1 MLLYFNTTDVDK
13 SYAYGYAVGVILCSA
28 LNVFVIHPYTIS
40 MLHMGMKV
48 RVACCSL
55 IYRKTLKLT
64 KTALGETTIGQ
75 AVNLLSNDVNRFDIS
90 IIFLHYLWL
99 GPLETII
106 MTYVMYDVIDVGV
119 SSVIGVAFLLMFIPL
134 QGWLGKKSSE
144 LRLKTAIRTDA
155 RVRLTN
161 EIISGIQA
169 IKMYTWENPF
179 SALIQK
185 ARKKEVNVIRWVS
198 YIRGI
203 TMSFIMFTT
212 RMSLFITVLAYVL
225 FGYKVTAEKV
235 FVVTAYYNSLRTTM
249 TVLFPQGITQV
260 AEARVSIKRL
270 QKFLMYDEMTASEV
284 EAKKHNKENNK
295 EDAKDDKN
303 AKDLLNVILKE
314 LRLQEGSIKVNGKI
328 VYSSQEPWLF
338 AGSVRQNILFGRK
351 MDQVRYNRVTKVCQ
365 LKTDFNLL
373 PYGDKTI
380 VGERGISLSG
390 GQRAR
395 INLARAVY
403 ADADIYLMDD
413 PLSAVDAHVGK
424 HMFEECIDKYL
435 RGKTRILVTHQLQ
448 YLRDVGRIIVL
459 KDGAI
464 QAEGTYDE
472 LGSMGVDFGRLL
484 ENQAKTDEKSSQ
496 PPSITISRSNSR
508 TSISSQSTVMTN
520 DTSKEPYEVA
530 EMRTVGNVSGKVYTD
545 YFRAGGNWCIIFIV
559 AMLCIIA
566 QFAASGSDFFL
577 AQWIN
582 IEEKYYYNLILISKS
597 KNFSLKIKYEI
608 FEREKFLFLRMNQ
621 TDDGI
626 GEDPNSPLTRMQC
639 IYIYSGLIVL
649 TIIITLIRS
658 WTFFWTCMRASMRLH
673 DRMFRSIS
681 RATMRFFNTNTSGRV
696 LNRFSKDM
704 GAVDEM
710 LPAAFIDCLQIGIAL
725 LGIIIVVATA
735 NVWLLIPTVLIGI
748 VFYYMRIFYLATSRS
763 VKRLE
768 GITRSP
774 VFAHL
779 SATLQ
784 GLSTIRAFG
793 AEAILTKEFDNYQD
807 IHSSAWYIFI
817 STSRAFGFW
826 LDVFCVLYITLVT
839 LSFLVLDNYSQG
851 SMDGGFVGLAIT
863 QSIGL
868 TGMFQWGMRQSAEL
882 ENQMTSVE
890 RILEYNKVDSEPPLE
905 SAPDKKPKSEWPQE
919 GKIEFKN
926 LFLRYAPLEPP
937 VLKNLNFVIFPRE
950 KIGIVGRTG
959 AGKSSL
965 IQALFRLSDMDGL
978 IEIDEVDTSQIGLH
992 DLRSKISIIPQEP
1005 FLFSGSLRRN
1015 LDPFDSYMDEPLW
1028 RALEEVELKEIGLE
1042 AHINEGGSNLSVGQR
1057 QLVCLARAIVRNN
1070 PILVL
1075 DEATANVDPRTDELI
1090 QTTIRNKFE
1099 KCTVLTIAHRLN
1111 TVMDSDRIL
1120 VMDAGNVVEFDHPHV
1135 LLQKDTGYLKSMVQE
1150 TGKAMAEVLASIA
1163 HDCYQNPKAWEK
1175 EWKAYQYRLEQIAKS
1190 GSQKKVKEPSLMRVL
1205 IRCFGFKTLLCG
1217 TFMAVIETLLR
1228 IVQPL
1233 LLGQMLLYF
1242 NTTDIDKYYAYKCAI
1257 GIILCSAVNV
1267 FVVHP
1272 YMMDMTHLGMKVRVA
1287 CCSLIYRKTI
1297 IFLHY
1302 LWLGPLE
1309 TIIIT
1314 YITFHLIDI
1323 GISSIFGIAF
1333 LLMFIPFQ
1341 DERVRLMNEII
1352 SGIQAIKMYTWENFF
1367 SSLIEKA
1374 RKKEVNVIQWAS
1386 CVRGIV
1392 KSFIVFMT
1400 RISLFITI
1408 LSYILFGYKIT
1419 AEKVYV
1425 ITAYYNSLSLIM
1437 TAYFPQGITQVA
1449 ETIVSIKR
1457 LQKFLMYDELTLS
1470 ETEAKKYNKQ
1480 SNKDT
1485 KENNKNAKENN
1496 TINLK
1501 ENLIEQKNDSAI
1513 VDQLNN
1519 VEYSISIKNGNAKWL
1534 DYEQED
1540 TLMNIN
1546 MKVRPGE
1553 LIAVVGQVG
1562 AGKSSL
1568 LNVILKELR
1577 LQEGS
1582 IQVCGRF
1589 LFTRSPI
1596 FAHLSATLRGLPT
1609 IRAFGMEATLTK
1621 EFDNYQDIHSSAWY
1635 ISIASSRAFAFWVDA
1650 FCMLYITLVTLS
1662 FLVMD
1667 NGFMYG
1673 GYVGLA
1679 ITQSINLT
1687 GRLHWCM
1694 RQSTEVEN
1702 QMASVERILEY
1713 NKVDSEPP
1721 LESVPDKKPKCDWPQ
1736 EGKIKFKN
1744 VSLRYAPLEPAVLK
1758 NLSFVIFPREKIGI
1772 VGRTGAGKSSLIQA
1786 LFRLADVDGLIE
1798 IDEVDTSQIGLHD
1811 LRSKISI
1818 IPQEPFLFSGSLR
1831 RNLDPF
1837 DLYADEL
1844 LWRALEEVE
1853 LKEIGLEAHINDGG
1867 SNLSVGQ
1874 RQLVCLARAIVKNN
1888 PILVL
1893 DEATAN
1899 VDPRTDELIQT
1910 TIRRKFEKCTVL
1922 TIAHRLN
1929 TVMDSDR
1936 ILVMD
1941 AGNAVEFDHPHVLLQ
1956 KESGYLKSMVQET
1969 GTAMAEALAGVAR
1982 NCYQNRVLM
1991 HPLC

>member
-1 MLLYFNTTDVDK
+1 MDGKVYTEKVENPRAKANIFSILTFSWILRIFWVGYRRDLEVTDLYTPLKEHTSGILGVKIAKAWEEECEAYQRRLEQIAKSGSQKKVKEPSLMRVLIKCFGFQTLLYGIFMAVMDILLRVLQPLLLGQMLLYFNTTDIDK

-40 MLHMGMKV
+40 MLHMGMKI

-198 YIRGI
+198 YIRGV

-225 FGYKVTAEKV
+225 FGYKVTAQKV

-270 QKFLMYDEMTASEV
+270 QKFLMYDEMTASEI
-284 EAKKHNKENNK
+284 EAKKYNKENNK
-295 EDAKDDKN
+295 EDTKDDKN
-303 AKDLLNVILKE
+303 AKESNQQDVKENNMENLKENFAQKKNDVHLPNNVEYSISIENGNAKWLDYEREDTLQRINMKVRPGELIAVVGQVGAGKSSLLNVILKE

-328 VYSSQEPWLF
+328 AYASQEPWLF

-351 MDQVRYNRVTKVCQ
+351 MNQVRYDRVTKVCQ

-395 INLARAVY
+395 INLARAIY

-448 YLRDVGRIIVL
+448 YLRNVDRIIVL
-459 KDGAI
+459 KDGVI

-472 LGSMGVDFGRLL
+472 LRSMGVDFGRLL

-496 PPSITISRSNSR
+496 PPSTTVSRSNSR
-508 TSISSQSTVMTN
+508 TSISSLSTVMTN
-520 DTSKEPYEVA
+520 DTSKQEPHEMA
-530 EMRTVGNVSGKVYTD
+530 EMRTIGNVSGKVYTD
-545 YFRAGGNWCIIFIV
+545 YFRAGGNWYIIFIV
-559 AMLCIIA
+559 AMLCITA

-582 IEEKYYYNLILISKS
+582 IEENY
-597 KNFSLKIKYEI
+597 
-608 FEREKFLFLRMNQ
+608 MNE
-621 TDDGI
+621 TDDGVV
-626 GEDPNSPLTRMQC
+626 ENSNSPLTRMQC

-658 WTFFWTCMRASMRLH
+658 WTFFWTCMRASMCLH

-793 AEAILTKEFDNYQD
+793 AETILTKEFDNYQD

-851 SMDGGFVGLAIT
+851 SMDGGYVGLAIT

-905 SAPDKKPKSEWPQE
+905 SAPNKKPKPEWPQE

-926 LFLRYAPLEPP
+926 VFLRYAPLEPP
-937 VLKNLNFVIFPRE
+937 VLKNLNFIIFPRE

-978 IEIDEVDTSQIGLH
+978 IEIDEVDTNQIGLH

-1028 RALEEVELKEIGLE
+1028 RALEEVELKEMGLE

-1075 DEATANVDPRTDELI
+1075 DEATANVDPRTDEFI
-1090 QTTIRNKFE
+1090 QTTIRKKFE

-1150 TGKAMAEVLASIA
+1150 TGKAMAEVLTSVA
-1163 HDCYQNPKAWEK
+1163 HDCYQN
-1175 EWKAYQYRLEQIAKS
+1175 R
-1190 GSQKKVKEPSLMRVL
+1190 
-1205 IRCFGFKTLLCG
+1205 GFT
-1217 TFMAVIETLLR
+1217 
-1228 IVQPL
+1228 
-1233 LLGQMLLYF
+1233 
-1242 NTTDIDKYYAYKCAI
+1242 
-1257 GIILCSAVNV
+1257 
-1267 FVVHP
+1267 
-1272 YMMDMTHLGMKVRVA
+1272 
-1287 CCSLIYRKTI
+1287 
-1297 IFLHY
+1297 
-1302 LWLGPLE
+1302 
-1309 TIIIT
+1309 
-1314 YITFHLIDI
+1314 
-1323 GISSIFGIAF
+1323 AF
-1333 LLMFIPFQ
+1333 
-1341 DERVRLMNEII
+1341 
-1352 SGIQAIKMYTWENFF
+1352 
-1367 SSLIEKA
+1367 
-1374 RKKEVNVIQWAS
+1374 
-1386 CVRGIV
+1386 
-1392 KSFIVFMT
+1392 
-1400 RISLFITI
+1400 
-1408 LSYILFGYKIT
+1408 
-1419 AEKVYV
+1419 
-1425 ITAYYNSLSLIM
+1425 
-1437 TAYFPQGITQVA
+1437 
-1449 ETIVSIKR
+1449 
-1457 LQKFLMYDELTLS
+1457 
-1470 ETEAKKYNKQ
+1470 
-1480 SNKDT
+1480 
-1485 KENNKNAKENN
+1485 
-1496 TINLK
+1496 
-1501 ENLIEQKNDSAI
+1501 
-1513 VDQLNN
+1513 
-1519 VEYSISIKNGNAKWL
+1519 
-1534 DYEQED
+1534 
-1540 TLMNIN
+1540 
-1546 MKVRPGE
+1546 
-1553 LIAVVGQVG
+1553 
-1562 AGKSSL
+1562 
-1568 LNVILKELR
+1568 
-1577 LQEGS
+1577 
-1582 IQVCGRF
+1582 
-1589 LFTRSPI
+1589 
-1596 FAHLSATLRGLPT
+1596 
-1609 IRAFGMEATLTK
+1609 
-1621 EFDNYQDIHSSAWY
+1621 
-1635 ISIASSRAFAFWVDA
+1635 
-1650 FCMLYITLVTLS
+1650 
-1662 FLVMD
+1662 
-1667 NGFMYG
+1667 
-1673 GYVGLA
+1673 
-1679 ITQSINLT
+1679 
-1687 GRLHWCM
+1687 
-1694 RQSTEVEN
+1694 
-1702 QMASVERILEY
+1702 
-1713 NKVDSEPP
+1713 
-1721 LESVPDKKPKCDWPQ
+1721 
-1736 EGKIKFKN
+1736 
-1744 VSLRYAPLEPAVLK
+1744 
-1758 NLSFVIFPREKIGI
+1758 
-1772 VGRTGAGKSSLIQA
+1772 
-1786 LFRLADVDGLIE
+1786 
-1798 IDEVDTSQIGLHD
+1798 
-1811 LRSKISI
+1811 
-1818 IPQEPFLFSGSLR
+1818 
-1831 RNLDPF
+1831 
-1837 DLYADEL
+1837 
-1844 LWRALEEVE
+1844 
-1853 LKEIGLEAHINDGG
+1853 
-1867 SNLSVGQ
+1867 
-1874 RQLVCLARAIVKNN
+1874 
-1888 PILVL
+1888 
-1893 DEATAN
+1893 
-1899 VDPRTDELIQT
+1899 
-1910 TIRRKFEKCTVL
+1910 
-1922 TIAHRLN
+1922 
-1929 TVMDSDR
+1929 
-1936 ILVMD
+1936 
-1941 AGNAVEFDHPHVLLQ
+1941 
-1956 KESGYLKSMVQET
+1956 
-1969 GTAMAEALAGVAR
+1969 
-1982 NCYQNRVLM
+1982 
-1991 HPLC
+1991 